1 MFVDLPSCVDVLVWM
16 KGCAGRELAVAES
29 EINVNPL
36 VVKFPQRLS
45 EISEVPLQLQSIIVH
60 IRQAWTLLE
69 SYEHGKV
76 LAVSFD

>member
-1 MFVDLPSCVDVLVWM
+1 MGTICVVWAASTRRA
-16 KGCAGRELAVAES
+16 KDPDT
-29 EINVNPL
+29 NPP

-45 EISEVPLQLQSIIVH
+45 EIFEVPLQLQSIVIH

-76 LAVSFD
+76 LAMSFD